1 MGYGTNIIYVR
12 LETKVSSALKAS
24 AYAIKYLPWQI
35 WRKKMIK
42 NKDLDILKV
51 LNKELKKYKVKLK
64 FQYYDVCPFKENKIE
79 ILEVILKYSE
89 LFSSIYNKIF
99 ILSSLCDKYYKDSI
113 PYLVKIYHSFI
124 NEVYEVPLDEMYLLH
139 ICDTMAK
146 INALEYIDLYE
157 SIISCPMTQ
166 SAEPIIKMLAKANI
180 EKIDNIIFNLIK
192 KENLI
197 PKAWLGELNE
207 DCKYWCSLVALKCIV
222 NKKDNKYLEFF
233 KELINDE
240 DMNWIKFTNSKY
252 KDRLTINLKKQ
263 YKLLAEKG
271 INKIK

>member
-1 MGYGTNIIYVR
+1 
-12 LETKVSSALKAS
+12 
-24 AYAIKYLPWQI
+24 
-35 WRKKMIK
+35 
-42 NKDLDILKV
+42 
-51 LNKELKKYKVKLK
+51 
-64 FQYYDVCPFKENKIE
+64 
-79 ILEVILKYSE
+79 
-89 LFSSIYNKIF
+89 
-99 ILSSLCDKYYKDSI
+99 
-113 PYLVKIYHSFI
+113 
-124 NEVYEVPLDEMYLLH
+124 
-139 ICDTMAK
+139 
-146 INALEYIDLYE
+146 
-157 SIISCPMTQ
+157 MTQ

-271 INKIK
+271 INIFMRI

>member
-1 MGYGTNIIYVR
+1 M
-12 LETKVSSALKAS
+12 K
-24 AYAIKYLPWQI
+24 
-35 WRKKMIK
+35 K
-42 NKDLDILKV
+42 NKDIDILKT

-64 FQYYDVCPFKENKIE
+64 LKFQHYSICPFKENKIE

-124 NEVYEVPLDEMYLLH
+124 NDVYEVPIDEMYLIY

-207 DCKYWCSLVALKCIV
+207 DSKYWCSLIALKCIV
-222 NKKDNKYLEFF
+222 NKKDKKYLDFF

-252 KDRLTINLKKQ
+252 KNRLTINLKKQ

>member
-1 MGYGTNIIYVR
+1 
-12 LETKVSSALKAS
+12 
-24 AYAIKYLPWQI
+24 
-35 WRKKMIK
+35 
-42 NKDLDILKV
+42 
-51 LNKELKKYKVKLK
+51 
-64 FQYYDVCPFKENKIE
+64 
-79 ILEVILKYSE
+79 
-89 LFSSIYNKIF
+89 
-99 ILSSLCDKYYKDSI
+99 
-113 PYLVKIYHSFI
+113 
-124 NEVYEVPLDEMYLLH
+124 
-139 ICDTMAK
+139 
-146 INALEYIDLYE
+146 
-157 SIISCPMTQ
+157 
-166 SAEPIIKMLAKANI
+166 MLAKANI

-207 DCKYWCSLVALKCIV
+207 DSKYWCSLVALKCIV